1 MRASMLVLLLAGSA
15 AAQNARIVLRW
26 KDVPGASAYELQIA
40 RDAAFVEVVLQTRT
54 TTAGYRWEQLPQTT
68 HWWRVRSF
76 DAESRASEWSVPRT
90 IAVDSAIPAPLKPA
104 DGANVA
110 CGASVQFEVDASS
123 LVKEYQVEL
132 SGSADFNA
140 VRTLRSNDTSLDV
153 SGLAAGTWF
162 WRTRAIDIKGRQS
175 GPGPTR
181 SFMVR
186 VGAPKLKVVADVT
199 LATPQVSLTWAEAGC
214 AKSYL
219 VEATHDGKN
228 KVSIPAPSSS
238 LAFRAGV
245 AGEYRWRVASV
256 DEKGTPGEFSA
267 ESVFR
272 VRLPTPVPKGETVNG
287 RAELSWNAVPGA
299 TAYRVELQRL
309 GDRKPEALTQVNVT
323 GTTWKSNEL
332 PPAQYAWRVS
342 ARDAMG
348 HTSASSEPR
357 NFVRSAGAPLAIVN
371 WVTPSDDT
379 VAELESTVLLEWT
392 PVPEALGYDVELD
405 NKMTR
410 VTGLQWTTP
419 KLGEGAHSVRVRA
432 WGDGYR
438 FSPWS
443 KAVEIYSGVP
453 AVTRAEVAQVDE
465 AIRVTLF
472 DSHGRPVRGI
482 KPALSVPD
490 GSLTDAYLEDTRWRT
505 TWTPPTSGRDVLRIE
520 AGAFVTEHQLVAT
533 RANLFSLAFR
543 GGGVFN
549 GQAIASPTGQ
559 IGFTVRL
566 PLLRRQIGA
575 ELRGGYFPVTR
586 TAEVFGANVTGN
598 AYIVPVSLVLGWH
611 QNFDEFQVKA
621 AAGPA
626 VQMVWLTVNEQR
638 GFEMFPGLELVAG
651 LSRRLGPGRIELD
664 LSFVYSRLESPIANL
679 NATGFGARVGYAFD
693 FGGG

>member
-1 MRASMLVLLLAGSA
+1 MTVVLLAGSV

-26 KDVPGASAYELQIA
+26 KEVPGASAYELQIA

-54 TTAGYRWEQLPQTT
+54 TTAGYRWEQLPTTT

-76 DAESRASEWSVPRT
+76 DAESRASEWSIPRT
-90 IAVDSAIPAPLKPA
+90 IAVDSAIPAPIKPNDA
-104 DGANVA
+104 ATVA
-110 CGASVQFEVDASS
+110 CGASVQFEVDAST

-132 SGSADFNA
+132 SSSAEFGA
-140 VRTLRSNDTSLDV
+140 VRTLRSTNTSLDV

-181 SFMVR
+181 SFMIR
-186 VGAPKLKVVADVT
+186 VSAPKLKPVADVT
-199 LATPQVSLTWAEAGC
+199 LATPQVNLTWAEAGC

-219 VEATHDGKN
+219 VEATHDGKS
-228 KVSIPAPSSS
+228 KVSIPAPTTS
-238 LAFRAGV
+238 LAFKAGI

-267 ESVFR
+267 ESVFK
-272 VRLPTPVPKGETVNG
+272 VRLPTPVPRGETVNG
-287 RAELSWNAVPGA
+287 RAELSWSAVPGA
-299 TAYRVELQRL
+299 TAYRVELTRQ
-309 GDRKPEALTQVNVT
+309 GDKRPEALTQVTVN
-323 GTTWKSNEL
+323 GTTWKSAEL
-332 PPAQYAWRVS
+332 PPAQYSWRVS
-342 ARDAMG
+342 ARDAFG
-348 HTSASSEPR
+348 HASSPSEPR
-357 NFVRSAGAPLAIVN
+357 TFVRSAGVPLAVVN
-371 WVTPSDDT
+371 WVVPNDD
-379 VAELESTVLLEWT
+379 VVSELDSPVLLEWA

-405 NKMTR
+405 NKLQR
-410 VTGLQWTTP
+410 VSGLQWTTP
-419 KLGEGAHSVRVRA
+419 SLGEGAHVVRVRA

-453 AVTRAEVAQVDE
+453 AVTRVEVAQVDE
-465 AIRVTLF
+465 AIRITLF

-482 KPALSVPD
+482 KPQLSVPD
-490 GSLTDAYLEDTRWRT
+490 GSLSDAYLEDTRWRT
-505 TWTPPTSGRDVLRIE
+505 TWTTPTSGRELLRVE
-520 AGAFVTEHQLVAT
+520 AGSFVSEHLLVAT
-533 RANLFSLAFR
+533 RAPLFSLAFR

-559 IGFTVRL
+559 VGFTVRL

-586 TAEVFGANVTGN
+586 SAEVFGATVSGN
-598 AYIVPVSLVLGWH
+598 AYIAPVSLVLGWH

-626 VQMVWLTVNEQR
+626 VQLVWLTVNDQHA
-638 GFEMFPGLELVAG
+638 FEMFPGLELVAG

-679 NATGFGARVGYAFD
+679 NATGFGARLGYAFD